1 MRISDWSSDVCSS
14 DLTLGFATEVI
25 PLQQVDA
32 RIAAETIKPLV
43 GRGGIVVATRQG
55 NSLLGADYADNLRR
69 IRGLIAQIDRDRA
82 GIDTVTLRNSS
93 AREIAATVN
102 SLFGTGG
109 GEGGNAALSILPVES
124 SNSIVVRGDP
134 ALLQRVVQMVLELAS
149 RAESTGHRRV
159 VMVLHGSAQRHL
171 AARPQL

>member
-55 NSLLGADYADNLRR
+55 NSLLVADYADNLRR

-82 GIDTVTLRNSS
+82 GIDPVPLRNSS
-93 AREIAATVN
+93 APEIAAPVN
-102 SLFGTGG
+102 GLFGMGG
-109 GEGGNAALSILPVES
+109 GDGGNAALSILPVARR
-124 SNSIVVRGDP
+124 NTTVVPGDP
-134 ALLQRVVQMVLELAS
+134 
-149 RAESTGHRRV
+149 
-159 VMVLHGSAQRHL
+159 
-171 AARPQL
+171 PP